1 MNFESTVKFPNGK
14 ELPKETLKVFIMQIL
29 PLGLACSSGL
39 TLEAVLKT
47 VNTVGKAYS
56 LSGHQFQADQDRKLS
71 QCLFKG

>member
-1 MNFESTVKFPNGK
+1 
-14 ELPKETLKVFIMQIL
+14 MQIL